1 MALDFY
7 YGSGSPFAWR
17 VWLALEH
24 KGIPY
29 TFKLLSF
36 DSGDAEKPEYK
47 KINPRQKVP
56 TIVDDGFAL
65 YESSAI
71 VEYLEDKV
79 PGMAPLFSPD
89 IRERATQRRLIRET
103 DDYFFAP
110 LRKIFSAIT
119 ENKPAADVAAGVE
132 QARAELAHW
141 KSLPTGDY
149 LTGALSAVDFTLYPF
164 VALVDRF
171 SQRNPQA
178 VPVDLL
184 PPRLKDWS
192 TRMQKLPIVQ
202 KTLPPHWK

>member
-29 TFKLLSF
+29 NFKLLSF
-36 DSGDAEKPEYK
+36 DADDTEKPEFT

-56 TIVDDGFAL
+56 AIVDDGFAL
-65 YESSAI
+65 YELSAI
-71 VEYLEDKV
+71 VEYLEDKK
-79 PGMAPLFSPD
+79 PGTAPLFSAD
-89 IRERATQRRLIRET
+89 VQTRATQRRLIREV

-110 LRKIFSAIT
+110 LRKVFSGIT
-119 ENKPAADVAAGVE
+119 EKKPAEEIATAVEAARE
-132 QARAELAHW
+132 ELARW
-141 KSLPTGDY
+141 APTGDY
-149 LTGALSAVDFTLYPF
+149 MTGTLSAVDLTLYPF
-164 VALVDRF
+164 VALVERF

-178 VPVDLL
+178 VPADLL
-184 PPRLKDWS
+184 PPRLKEWAS
-192 TRMQKLPIVQ
+192 RMQKLPIVQ

>member
-79 PGMAPLFSPD
+79 PGMVPLFSPD

-110 LRKIFSAIT
+110 LRKIFSTIT

-192 TRMQKLPIVQ
+192 ARMQKLPIVQ